1 MAARLDVAAS
11 LRIIGMQLLRTTRE
25 FGSLRARQVIVVRE
39 HYRIRH
45 APLSMIALLPELALS
60 LQSSIHRNTWGAVMA
75 NLVVRN
81 LDQRIVDALKQ
92 RAARHGRSAEA
103 EHRALLEALL
113 LRPKGKSFAEAL
125 AAMPNV
131 GQDEDFER
139 VDDEVGNA
147 HVFG

>member
-1 MAARLDVAAS
+1 MYSFTNAINDC
-11 LRIIGMQLLRTTRE
+11 T
-25 FGSLRARQVIVVRE
+25 
-39 HYRIRH
+39 
-45 APLSMIALLPELALS
+45 IADGVLS
-60 LQSSIHRNTWGAVMA
+60 LQSLLYRNRWGVVMA

-92 RAARHGRSAEA
+92 RAVRHGRSAEA

-113 LRPKGKSFAEAL
+113 LRPKGKSFAEVL

-139 VDDEVGNA
+139 VEDEVGND
-147 HVFG
+147 HVFS